1 MSALLSL
8 SAFRLYPLRYMDF
21 SKTFD
26 QYTNRRDLLRGF
38 LDEYLLLAEE
48 QPDLAAQFTFSAF
61 VNFSFAYF
69 KMGRNTEQLGN
80 MHKQLVQVGD
90 LLATQSLASL

>member
-21 SKTFD
+21 SKSFD

-48 QPDLAAQFTFSAF
+48 QPELAAQFTFSAF

-69 KMGRNTEQLGN
+69 KLGRSTEQFGS
-80 MHKQLVQVGD
+80 MHEQLVQIGD
-90 LLATQSLASL
+90 VLATQQLASL

>member
-1 MSALLSL
+1 
-8 SAFRLYPLRYMDF
+8 MDF
-21 SKTFD
+21 SKSFD

-48 QPDLAAQFTFSAF
+48 QPDLVAQFTFNAF

-69 KMGRNTEQLGN
+69 KLGRSAEQLGN
-80 MHKQLVQVGD
+80 MHQQLVQMGN
-90 LLATQSLASL
+90 LLATRSLASL